1 MREPTAGGRRRAAP
15 LDRAVAVL
23 HAGTAMIGRWTAL
36 AQLALVRRLVLSA
49 AGIGVGVGT
58 PAAAAPLAV
67 VVRDDGDAAVARLR
81 GQLADLD
88 VVLIVVPP
96 ARRARGGRRCPW
108 HR

>member
-1 MREPTAGGRRRAAP
+1 
-15 LDRAVAVL
+15 
-23 HAGTAMIGRWTAL
+23 MIGRWIAL
-36 AQLALVRRLVLSA
+36 ARLALVRFLVLSA
-49 AGIGVGVGT
+49 IGVGIDA